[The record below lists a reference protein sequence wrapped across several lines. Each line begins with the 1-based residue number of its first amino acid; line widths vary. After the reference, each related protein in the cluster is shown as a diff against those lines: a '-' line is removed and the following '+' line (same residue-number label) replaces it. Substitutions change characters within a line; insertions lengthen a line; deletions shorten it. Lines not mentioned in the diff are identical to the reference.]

1 MKESEM
7 SEGDLIESVVEMF
20 GQKRLCF
27 VEHFGFPMKEYP
39 KSKTLWVERAEDY
52 YGQSSYRQPY
62 CILTREE
69 WLAGTLIANQ
79 QEKP

>member
-1 MKESEM
+1 M
-7 SEGDLIESVVEMF
+7 SEGDLIQAVVEMF
-20 GQKRLCF
+20 DKKKLCF

-39 KSKTLWVERAEDY
+39 KSKTLWVERGEDLY
-52 YGQSSYRQPY
+52 AQAHYKQPY

-69 WLAGTLIANQ
+69 WLRGTLIANS